1 MFTVA
6 TSTTLIQ
13 KTIAFLR
20 DLPGWEYLHPAYNF
34 LKVVFII
41 LDILLFGIF
50 VFAFYKSLEYRPHL
64 ELTRKPR
71 SGSKTLRLDLIESR
85 WKKIMQRKKEGNL
98 DSLRIAIIEADSL
111 VDDVLKQKGVPGE
124 HMADRLSNLD
134 TSDLPSI
141 EKLWAA
147 HRLRNDLV
155 HTSGF
160 FVSPDNASTTL
171 ESYHVFL
178 KELGA
183 LN

>member
-1 MFTVA
+1 MPAVS
-6 TSTTLIQ
+6 TSTKIIER
-13 KTIAFLR
+13 TIDFLR
-20 DLPGWEYLHPAYNF
+20 DLPGWEYLHPIYYT
-34 LKVVFII
+34 LKVIFII
-41 LDILLFGIF
+41 LDIILFCIF
-50 VFAFYKSLEYRPHL
+50 VYAFYRSLEYRPHL
-64 ELTRKPR
+64 ELTRKPK
-71 SGSKTLRLDLIESR
+71 SELKTLRLDFIQSR

-98 DSLRIAIIEADSL
+98 DSLRIAIIEADAL

-134 TSDLPSI
+134 ISDLPSI

-160 FVSPDNASTTL
+160 FVAPDDAVLTL
-171 ESYHVFL
+171 DNYRIFL
-178 KELGA
+178 TELGV